1 MKCTTLALLIA
12 SLVGTPLVARAT
24 PEGSGMGTV
33 AVGQAPAIS
42 ESNSLETREFH
53 FHNARLPG
61 NFSSHQEVTA
71 WQVTQGTWNGQSLG
85 GLCLVLVQT
94 SSDDGRNAAHTNC
107 YVSEFATSA
116 QRQALLTAFLA
127 TTRSAISSGDLNS
140 LRLEPAVVTIE
151 VDGQELTLHLGLV
164 A

>member
-1 MKCTTLALLIA
+1 MTRTAVALLAGLLI
-12 SLVGTPLVARAT
+12 GTPLVARAT
-24 PEGSGMGTV
+24 PDAV
-33 AVGQAPAIS
+33 ALGGHAEIS
-42 ESNSLETREFH
+42 AVRDANSLETREFH
-53 FHNARLPG
+53 FHNARVPG

-85 GLCLVLVQT
+85 GLCLVLVQ
-94 SSDDGRNAAHTNC
+94 SISEDGRSPSRTNC
-107 YVSEFATSA
+107 YVSEFATLA

-127 TTRSAISSGDLNS
+127 TNPNAVPSGEVSSM
-140 LRLEPAVVTIE
+140 RLEPAVITLE

>member
-1 MKCTTLALLIA
+1 MKRTALALFIA
-12 SLVGTPLVARAT
+12 TLVGTPLVARAT
-24 PEGSGMGTV
+24 PDASGMGRV
-33 AVGQAPAIS
+33 AVGEAPAIS
-42 ESNSLETREFH
+42 DSNSLETREFH

-71 WQVTQGTWNGQSLG
+71 WQVTQGSWNGQSLG

-94 SSDDGRNAAHTNC
+94 TSDDGRNAAHTNC

-116 QRQALLTAFLA
+116 QRQALLTAFMA
-127 TTRSAISSGDLNS
+127 TNPNAVSSGEVGS
-140 LRLEPAVVTIE
+140 LRLEPAVITLE
-151 VDGQELTLHLGLV
+151 VEGQELTLHLGLV